1 MEDGAFIISWINAL
15 IIPTAIYQNIESIAL
30 GIFKYITPVL
40 LVIAIAVRTLE
51 ESLDATNTNGR
62 WINAVRDMILA
73 GLAIAVYFSAGNLI
87 NDFFESLYSYFSN
100 FGSIGSVTNQVADMI
115 DALERNTEDTGFA
128 NWGVSGIY
136 KTLALG
142 VYYLSLITV
151 TSIIA
156 FLHIAHAIGY
166 GLVFCWGLI
175 ALPMSIT
182 RGFTLLKG
190 WGLFMAFILVWPIL
204 ESLAMGM
211 LMQIFVDVGTTAT
224 AGSVGNTRV
233 EQGSLLL
240 AFTTLNIILIVVV
253 VVIPFLTNGFVSNSA
268 VGRDFVIPF
277 AAGAMAQ
284 VASVKKSIRRTG
296 AAGRYSRD
304 AINSAR
310 PFINQAGNAAIDKV
324 KGFGS
329 ESAPS
334 PKSSTPQSS
343 VKSTSASSSSNSS
356 PGDRQARRG
365 AIINQQNKGK

>member
-1 MEDGAFIISWINAL
+1 MEEGTFIISWINAL
-15 IIPTAIYQNIESIAL
+15 IVPTAIYQNIESIAS
-30 GIFKYITPVL
+30 GIFRYITPVL

-73 GLAIAVYFSAGNLI
+73 GLAITVYFSAGNLI
-87 NDFFESLYSYFSN
+87 NDFFESLYRYFAS

-115 DALERNTEDTGFA
+115 DALEKSTEDTGFA
-128 NWGVSGIY
+128 NWGISGIY

-182 RGFTLLKG
+182 RGLTLLKG
-190 WGLFMAFILVWPIL
+190 WGLFLAFILVWPIL

-211 LMQIFVDVGTTAT
+211 LMQIFVDVGATAT

-284 VASVKKSIRRTG
+284 VAAVKSSIRQTRVVG
-296 AAGRYSRD
+296 GHGRAAVN
-304 AINSAR
+304 AAR
-310 PFINQAGNAAIDKV
+310 PHINQAGNAAIEKIKSV
-324 KGFGS
+324 GS
-329 ESAPS
+329 SEAAHVPKRAPAESSA
-334 PKSSTPQSS
+334 KT
-343 VKSTSASSSSNSS
+343 STSTSSKN

-365 AIINQQNKGK
+365 AIINQQSKTK